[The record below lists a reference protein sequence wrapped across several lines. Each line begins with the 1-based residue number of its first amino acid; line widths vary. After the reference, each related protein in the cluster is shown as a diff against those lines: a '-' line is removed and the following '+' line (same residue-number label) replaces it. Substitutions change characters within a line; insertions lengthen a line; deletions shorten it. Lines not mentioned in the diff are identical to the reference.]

1 MLFLRNRLLHSMCIL
16 RNYLYSIYYIN
27 DPVNKGMATASGTG
41 IGNGF
46 DFLKF
51 RTINNPAGTPAK
63 TPYQKPFYYVCL
75 NLSKA
80 TFIAET
86 SYESYLKSAILLIK
100 LF

>member
-1 MLFLRNRLLHSMCIL
+1 MCIL
-16 RNYLYSIYYIN
+16 RNYIYHIFYIN
-27 DPVNKGMATASGTG
+27 DPDNNGIATAKGTG
-41 IGNGF
+41 TGSGAF
-46 DFLKF
+46 FFKLL
-51 RTINNPAGTPAK
+51 TTNNPAGIPAK
-63 TPYQKPFYYVCL
+63 TPHQNPFYYVCL